1 MNQTVPSRLRDGERA
16 RVTGFAGVGDMGRRH
31 RDMGLVRGIQV
42 ECHVHSLFG
51 EPAAS
56 RIRGAVV
63 ALRREDS
70 RRVQAVLL

>member
-1 MNQTVPSRLRDGERA
+1 MNQTDLSRLRDGERA
-16 RVTGFAGVGDMGRRH
+16 QVTGIAGAGDMGRRP
-31 RDMGLVRGIQV
+31 RDMGLVRGTQV
-42 ECHVHSLFG
+42 ECLLHSPFG
-51 EPAAS
+51 DPAAY